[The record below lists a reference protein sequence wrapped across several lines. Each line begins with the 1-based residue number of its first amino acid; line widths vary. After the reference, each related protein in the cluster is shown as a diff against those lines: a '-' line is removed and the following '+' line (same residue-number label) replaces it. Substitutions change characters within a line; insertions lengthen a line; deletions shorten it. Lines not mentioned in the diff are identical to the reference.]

1 MGTHDSGP
9 SYVVGEK
16 GIGNVSLKSWV
27 SENPEVLG
35 DLVVGKWGV
44 DLPFM
49 FKRTSKFRSSRT
61 VNLVDWCF
69 CYSRI

>member
-16 GIGNVSLKSWV
+16 GIENVSLKSWV

-35 DLVVGKWGV
+35 DLVVGKWCV

-49 FKRTSKFRSSRT
+49 FKTSKLKSSRT
-61 VNLVDWCF
+61 VN
-69 CYSRI
+69 R